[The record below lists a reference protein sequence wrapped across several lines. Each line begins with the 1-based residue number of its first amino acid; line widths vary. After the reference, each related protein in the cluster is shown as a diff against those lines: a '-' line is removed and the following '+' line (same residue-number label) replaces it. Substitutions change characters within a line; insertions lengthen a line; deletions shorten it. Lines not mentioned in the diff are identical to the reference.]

1 MAKILNGKE
10 ISEIGK
16 GAIAMDR
23 EIYELKTKENITLII
38 FQAGDNPASNVYIRN
53 KQKACEKVGIKS
65 RVEKADNPR
74 DLTVKILSNIKL
86 CDAMMLQL
94 PLPEEFGDPQQ
105 YIDLIPPE
113 KDADCLTTENL
124 GKLFLG
130 TNMVAP
136 CTADGIMALLYMNKI
151 EIAGKHAVIVGRS
164 NIVGKPL
171 AHMLLAKDATV
182 TVCHSK
188 TKNLADFTSSADIL
202 VSAIGKPKFITADMV
217 KDDAI
222 VVDVGINRTEDG
234 EICGD
239 VDFDT
244 VKNKASW
251 ITPVPGGVGP
261 MTVTMLLQNTLN
273 LTFMK
278 NEEE

>member
-10 ISEIGK
+10 IAAIGK
-16 GAIAMDR
+16 GAIAMNR
-23 EIYELKTKENITLII
+23 EIYELETKEDITLII

-53 KQKACEKVGIKS
+53 KQKACEEVGIKS
-65 RVEKADNPR
+65 IVIKADSPK
-74 DLTVKILSNIKL
+74 DLTVKILSNIVL

-94 PLPEEFGDPQQ
+94 PLPKEFGDPQQ
-105 YIDLIPPE
+105 YINLIPPE

-124 GKLFLG
+124 GELFLG
-130 TNMVAP
+130 TNEIAP
-136 CTADGIMALLYMNKI
+136 CTADGVMMLLKMNDI

-171 AHMLLAKDATV
+171 AHMLLEEDATV

-188 TKNLADFTSSADIL
+188 TKNLAEFTRSADIL
-202 VSAIGKPKFITADMV
+202 IAAIGKPKFITADMV
-217 KDDAI
+217 KNSAI

-234 EICGD
+234 KICGD

-244 VKNKASW
+244 VQNKSSW

-261 MTVTMLLQNTLN
+261 MTVTMLLQNTLT
-273 LTFMK
+273 LACMK
-278 NEEE
+278 NKEE